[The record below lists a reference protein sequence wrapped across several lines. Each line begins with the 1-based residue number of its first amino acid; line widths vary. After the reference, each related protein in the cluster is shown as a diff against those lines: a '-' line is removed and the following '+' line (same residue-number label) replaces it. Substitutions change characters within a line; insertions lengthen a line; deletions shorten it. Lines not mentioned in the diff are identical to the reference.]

1 MKRLGSELQQQAK
14 IVDQLNASPHGGSC
28 DAKQLQKELHR
39 LDLQYSE
46 LNTQVQADLQAHQL
60 LQRLSGRAAF
70 LCIHHA
76 KLCLLVKRVQRGCVC
91 TLCLCVYMTCFCV
104 QRVCVCITCLCI

>member
-39 LDLQYSE
+39 LDLQFSE
-46 LNTQVQADLQAHQL
+46 LNTQVQAGLQAHHL

-91 TLCLCVYMTCFCV
+91 TLCLCVYNVFLCT
-104 QRVCVCITCLCI
+104 TCLCVYNVLV